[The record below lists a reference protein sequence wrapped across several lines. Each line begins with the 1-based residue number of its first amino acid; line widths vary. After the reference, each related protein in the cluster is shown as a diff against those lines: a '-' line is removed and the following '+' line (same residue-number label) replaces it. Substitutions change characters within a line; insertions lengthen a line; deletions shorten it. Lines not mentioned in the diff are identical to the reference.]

1 MICGVWSVECGKEYT
16 YMKKKKKDIESL
28 ADIEK
33 AARDEGL
40 TTGQYLAK
48 RQIEEMRWNRFWKD
62 TEACDM
68 SRDYGDCAVERRRCK
83 ECDYNG

>member
-1 MICGVWSVECGKEYT
+1 M
-16 YMKKKKKDIESL
+16 KKKKDIESP

-40 TTGQYLAK
+40 TAGQYLAK
-48 RQIEEMRWNRFWKD
+48 LQVEKMRRQGFWRQ
-62 TEACDM
+62 ACDM
-68 SRDYGDCAVERRRCK
+68 SRDYGDCVTERRRCK

>member
-1 MICGVWSVECGKEYT
+1 M
-16 YMKKKKKDIESL
+16 KKKKDIESL

-48 RQIEEMRWNRFWKD
+48 RQIEEMRRNRFWKD